1 MMSRSSL
8 KIGDVAKQS
17 GVSVPTLRYYETLG
31 LITPAERGDNGY
43 RYYTPTVISQV
54 LFIKKA
60 QALGLA
66 LDEIRQIL
74 DVRDRGELP
83 CEMVQ
88 SLLAQKIQQ
97 LNTQISQM
105 QTFKQ
110 ELEAY
115 QTQWQGL
122 TPQLSETEICPLI
135 ETVTP

>member
-1 MMSRSSL
+1 MMSRSPL

-17 GVSVPTLRYYETLG
+17 GVSIPTLRYYETLG
-31 LITPAERGDNGY
+31 LIGPAKRGDNGY
-43 RYYTPTVISQV
+43 RYYSPEVISQV
-54 LFIKKA
+54 LFVKKA

-74 DVRDRGELP
+74 NVRDRGELP

-88 SLLAQKIQQ
+88 SLLAKKIQQ

-110 ELEAY
+110 ELETY
-115 QTQWQGL
+115 QTQWQSITPKL
-122 TPQLSETEICPLI
+122 TDAEICPLI
-135 ETVTP
+135 DTVTP

>member
-1 MMSRSSL
+1 M
-8 KIGDVAKQS
+8 
-17 GVSVPTLRYYETLG
+17 
-31 LITPAERGDNGY
+31 
-43 RYYTPTVISQV
+43 
-54 LFIKKA
+54 KKA
-60 QALGLA
+60 QALGLT

-74 DVRDRGELP
+74 NVRDRGELP

-88 SLLAQKIQQ
+88 SLLAKKIQQ

-105 QTFKQ
+105 QAFKQ

-122 TPQLSETEICPLI
+122 TPKLSEAEICPLI

>member
-1 MMSRSSL
+1 MTTRSAF

-43 RYYTPTVISQV
+43 RYYALTVISQV

-88 SLLAQKIQQ
+88 NLLAKKIHQ

-122 TPQLSETEICPLI
+122 TPQLSEAEICPLI
-135 ETVTP
+135 ETITP

>member
-1 MMSRSSL
+1 MTTRSAL

-31 LITPAERGDNGY
+31 LISPAERGDNGY
-43 RYYTPTVISQV
+43 RYYSPSVVSQV
-54 LFIKKA
+54 AFIKKA

-74 DVRDRGELP
+74 NVRDRGELP

-88 SLLAQKIQQ
+88 SLLTQKIQQ

-105 QTFKQ
+105 QMFKQ

-115 QTQWQGL
+115 QTQWQNI
-122 TPQLSETEICPLI
+122 TPQLTDAEICPLI
-135 ETVTP
+135 ETITP

>member
-1 MMSRSSL
+1 MATRSAL

-43 RYYTPTVISQV
+43 RYYALTVISQV

-115 QTQWQGL
+115 QTQWQGI